1 MRARRPGLTLLLL
14 ACGCASDA
22 VGPTTGPLEGSWG
35 GSQATLV
42 VDEDGARVE
51 LTCADGRIDGRIL
64 LERGRFDATGPWWP
78 GPVPPGEPQT
88 ARYSGVIDGGSME
101 LTILADGTRS
111 YGPLTLVRDRE
122 PTFPRCQ

>member
-1 MRARRPGLTLLLL
+1 VISVAVALL

-22 VGPTTGPLEGSWG
+22 VGPGPTTGPLEGSWG
-35 GSQATLV
+35 GSQASLV

-51 LTCADGRIDGRIL
+51 LTCADGRIDGRVFL
-64 LERGRFDATGPWWP
+64 DQGRFDATGPWWP

-88 ARYSGVIDGGSME
+88 ARYTGVIDGRSME

-111 YGPLTLVRDRE
+111 FGPLTLVRDRE